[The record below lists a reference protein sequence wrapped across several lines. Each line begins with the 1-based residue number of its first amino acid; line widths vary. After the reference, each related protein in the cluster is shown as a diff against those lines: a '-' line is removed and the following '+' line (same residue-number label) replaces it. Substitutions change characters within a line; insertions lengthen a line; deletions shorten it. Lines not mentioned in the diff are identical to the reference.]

1 MYNLNMEHGNIAHD
15 SKDLE
20 RIRRLRLID
29 DDFMSVCFDNYNEG
43 AELLLKIILG
53 RDDLRVTQ
61 VRSQRVLKNLN
72 GKDICLDILAV
83 DSGNN
88 YYNFEIQRSD
98 EGADRRRARYHSSM
112 LDSHML
118 ESGCKVT
125 DLREN
130 YVIFITEHD
139 VLGGSIPLYR
149 IERKIIDTDE
159 LFNDGEHIIYV
170 NGSDKNCSTELGQLM
185 HDFYCEDSKDMI
197 HKELADRVK
206 YYKEDEGG
214 VGEMCKILEDMRNE
228 AEERGVKIGEERG
241 VKIGEARGVKIGD
254 ERGVKIGEERGVKKA
269 RLQNASRMI
278 ADGLDLT
285 IVAKYSGL
293 TLSQVK
299 ELAGTEP
306 A

>member
-241 VKIGEARGVKIGD
+241 VK
-254 ERGVKIGEERGVKKA
+254 KA

>member
-1 MYNLNMEHGNIAHD
+1 MYNLNMEYGNIAHD

-228 AEERGVKIGEERG
+228 AEERGVKIGE
-241 VKIGEARGVKIGD
+241 A
-254 ERGVKIGEERGVKKA
+254 RGVKIGEERGVKKA
-269 RLQNASRMI
+269 RLQNAYSMI

-299 ELAGTEP
+299 ELAGTVQ

>member
-228 AEERGVKIGEERG
+228 AEERGIKIGEERG
-241 VKIGEARGVKIGD
+241 VKIGEARGVKIGE

-269 RLQNASRMI
+269 RLQNAYSMI

-299 ELAGTEP
+299 ELAGTVQ